1 MNFYCNP
8 LYFGVELPEDGLNEA
23 ETCSSNIK
31 LHFFVS
37 NVQSLVVRAN
47 SLVEIHEINFV
58 KIPAVGFLAG
68 GPSPEA
74 VKCLPYF

>member
-1 MNFYCNP
+1 MNFFCNP
-8 LYFGVELPEDGLNEA
+8 LYIDVELPEDGLNEA
-23 ETCSSNIK
+23 EIS
-31 LHFFVS
+31 FFFS

-47 SLVEIHEINFV
+47 NLVEIHGINFV
-58 KIPAVGFLAG
+58 KIPALGFLVG